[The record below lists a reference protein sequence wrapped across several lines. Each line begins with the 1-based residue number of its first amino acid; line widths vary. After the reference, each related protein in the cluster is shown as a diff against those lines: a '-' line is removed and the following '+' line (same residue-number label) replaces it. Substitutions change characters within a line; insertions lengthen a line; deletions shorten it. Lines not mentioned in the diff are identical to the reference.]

1 MRKLLSVLLALTLLF
16 SLCAPSFAA
25 EQSLECDCGFNPVI
39 YVAALGSATVYEN
52 PGTEDERALFRPE
65 TAPLI
70 AEALSVILPAVP
82 ALVAGD
88 YDKFGDALIGF
99 VNSAFGALALDGDG
113 NSKENVYAPEEFPED
128 GTHSIEHSYY
138 FGYDFR
144 LDPYEHA
151 DRLNQWIQQIK
162 LLTGHDKV
170 QLKAS
175 SMGGVV
181 TMAYLERY
189 GTEDIE
195 TIIFQNCPIQ
205 GTAVAGELFCRKF
218 EINKDALVNY
228 ALDAIPSLEQD
239 FLQGFLY
246 GLATALD
253 DVGVWSLLLSLADPI
268 VENLLD
274 RVYDE
279 ALIPIFGS
287 LPGIW
292 SFVPDEYYEEAKTVM
307 VNEETQAGLIKKLD
321 AYHYNVQV
329 KAPEILSKA
338 NEDVKIY
345 IVAGYDIQRTP
356 LVSAYMNTS
365 DGTVDTKYASVGA
378 VTADIRSTLPEGYTQ
393 KLDDGHN
400 HISPDFAIDASTCA
414 LPEQTWF
421 IKDMLHCT
429 THDGHDA
436 LYRLM
441 LTSEE
446 QFYVDTYEQYPQ
458 FMQNNIPDMCFDK
471 VESLTATELF
481 KKQPNFT
488 NLVMMLR
495 SFIDTIKAYFAN
507 LFN

>member
-1 MRKLLSVLLALTLLF
+1 MKKIISVVLSLVMLIGITVPAF
-16 SLCAPSFAA
+16 SA
-25 EQSLECDCGFNPVI
+25 EKKCDCGFNPVI

-52 PGTEDERALFRPE
+52 PGTEEERALFRPE
-65 TAPLI
+65 TMPLVT
-70 AEALSVILPAVP
+70 EAVSSVLPAVP
-82 ALVAGD
+82 SLMLGD
-88 YDKFGDALIGF
+88 FDTFGDALIGF

-113 NSKENVYAPEEFPED
+113 NSRENVYAPEEYPTSGEH
-128 GTHSIEHSYY
+128 GIEHSYY

-144 LDPYEHA
+144 LDPYTHA
-151 DRLNQWIQQIK
+151 DRLDECIRILK
-162 LLTGHDKV
+162 ELTGHDKV

-181 TMAYLERY
+181 TMAYFERY

-195 TIIFQNCPIQ
+195 TVIFQNCPIK
-205 GTAVAGELFCRKF
+205 GTAVAGELYCRKF

-253 DVGVWSLLLSLADPI
+253 DAGVWAFLVSIADKI

-279 ALIPIFGS
+279 ALIPIFGT

-292 SFVPDEYYEEAKTVM
+292 SFVPHEYYEDAKAVM
-307 VNEETQAGLIKKLD
+307 LNEETQAGLIEKLD

-329 KAPEILSKA
+329 RAEEILNEA
-338 NEDVKIY
+338 NKDVKIY

-356 LVSAYMNTS
+356 LVTAYMNTS

-393 KLDDGHN
+393 KVNDGHD
-400 HISPDFAIDASTCA
+400 HISPDFTIDASTCA

-421 IKDMLHCT
+421 IKDMLHST
-429 THDGHDA
+429 THDGHGKF
-436 LYRLM
+436 YELM

-446 QFYVDTYEQYPQ
+446 QFYVDTYEEYPQ
-458 FMQNNIPDMCFDK
+458 FMQNNIPDMTFDK
-471 VESLTATELF
+471 IENLTAAEMF
-481 KKQPNFT
+481 RKQPNFT
-488 NLVMMLR
+488 NFVMMLR
-495 SFIDTIKAYFAN
+495 SFVDTIKNFFKD
-507 LFN
+507 LF

>member
-1 MRKLLSVLLALTLLF
+1 MKKIISVFLSLIMICSLLVPA
-16 SLCAPSFAA
+16 FAA
-25 EQSLECDCGFNPVI
+25 EKEEKCDCGFNPVI

-52 PGTEDERALFRPE
+52 PGEENERALFRPE
-65 TAPLI
+65 TGPLV
-70 AEALSVILPAVP
+70 AEAVSVILPVLP
-82 ALVAGD
+82 ALIAGD
-88 YDKFGDALIGF
+88 YDTFGDALIGF

-113 NSKENVYAPEEFPED
+113 NSKENVYAPEEYPTD
-128 GTHSIEHSYY
+128 SNHGIDYSYY

-144 LDPYEHA
+144 LDPYTHA
-151 DRLNQWIQQIK
+151 DRLHKDIQTLK
-162 LLTGHDKV
+162 ALTGHDKV

-181 TMAYLERY
+181 AMAYLERY

-195 TIIFQNCPIQ
+195 TVIFQNCPIK
-205 GTAVAGELFCRKF
+205 GTAVAGELYCRKF
-218 EINKDALVNY
+218 EINKDALLNY

-253 DVGVWSLLLSLADPI
+253 DIGVWSLLLSLVDPI

-279 ALIPIFGS
+279 ALIPIFGT

-292 SFVPDEYYEEAKTVM
+292 SFVPHEYYEEAKTVM

-329 KAPEILSKA
+329 RAEEILNEA
-338 NEDVKIY
+338 NKDVKIY

-378 VTADIRSTLPEGYTQ
+378 LTADIRSTFDAGYTQ
-393 KLDDGHN
+393 AIDDGHN
-400 HISPDFAIDASTCA
+400 HISPDFCIDASTCA

-429 THDGHDA
+429 THDGHGK
-436 LYRLM
+436 LYEIM

-446 QFYVDTYEQYPQ
+446 QFYVDTYEEYPQ
-458 FMQNNIPDMCFDK
+458 FMQNNIPDQTFDK
-471 VESLTATELF
+471 IEGLTATEMF

-488 NLVMMLR
+488 NFVMMLR
-495 SFIDTIKAYFAN
+495 SFIDTVKSFFNN
-507 LFN
+507 LF

>member
-1 MRKLLSVLLALTLLF
+1 MVF
-16 SLCAPSFAA
+16 SLFVPALAV
-25 EQSLECDCGFNPVI
+25 EEKCDCGFNPVI
-39 YVAALGSATVYEN
+39 YVAALGSSTVYEN
-52 PGTEDERALFRPE
+52 YGTQEQRALFRPE

-70 AEALSVILPAVP
+70 EEAVSVILPVIP
-82 ALVAGD
+82 ALMVGD

-113 NSKENVYAPEEFPED
+113 NSQENVYAVPEYPES
-128 GTHSIEHSYY
+128 GEHGIEHSFY

-144 LDPYEHA
+144 LDPYTHA
-151 DRLNQWIQQIK
+151 DRLYETIQMMK
-162 LLTGHDKV
+162 ELTGHDKV

-205 GTAVAGELFCRKF
+205 GTAVAGELYCRKF
-218 EINKDALVNY
+218 EINKDALLNY

-253 DVGVWSLLLSLADPI
+253 DVGVWSLLLSMVDPI

-279 ALIPIFGS
+279 ALIPIFGT

-292 SFVPDEYYEEAKTVM
+292 SFVPDEYYEEAKKCM
-307 VNEETQAGLIKKLD
+307 VNEETQAGLIDKLD

-329 KAPEILSKA
+329 KAPEILREA
-338 NEDVKIY
+338 NKDVKIY

-356 LVSAYMNTS
+356 LVTAYMNTS

-378 VTADIRSTLPEGYTQ
+378 VTANIRGTFEEGYTQ
-393 KLDDGHN
+393 KIDDGHN
-400 HISPDFAIDASTCA
+400 HISPDFCIDASTCA

-421 IKDMLHCT
+421 IKDMLHST
-429 THDGHDA
+429 THDGHGKF
-436 LYRLM
+436 YEKM
-441 LTSEE
+441 LLGED
-446 QFYVDTYEQYPQ
+446 QFYIDTYEEYPQ
-458 FMQNNIPDMCFDK
+458 FMQNNIPEQTFNK
-471 VESLTATELF
+471 VENLTATQSF
-481 KKQPNFT
+481 KNQPNFT
-488 NLVMMLR
+488 NFVKMLR
-495 SFIDTIKAYFAN
+495 SFIDTIKSFFIN
-507 LFN
+507 LF

>member
-1 MRKLLSVLLALTLLF
+1 MKKIIAIFLSVIIIAGLTVP
-16 SLCAPSFAA
+16 AFAV
-25 EQSLECDCGFNPVI
+25 EEKCDCGFNPVI
-39 YVAALGSATVYEN
+39 YVAALGSGTIYEN

-65 TAPLI
+65 TMPLV
-70 AEALSVILPAVP
+70 AEAVSSILPAIP
-82 ALVAGD
+82 SLMLGN
-88 YDKFGDALIGF
+88 YDAFGDALIGF

-113 NSKENVYAPEEFPED
+113 NSRENVYAPEEYPTSEEH
-128 GTHSIEHSYY
+128 GIEHSYY

-144 LDPYEHA
+144 LDPYTHA
-151 DRLNQWIQQIK
+151 DRLYKDIQTLK
-162 LLTGHDKV
+162 ELTGHDKV

-181 TMAYLERY
+181 TMAYLEKY

-195 TIIFQNCPIQ
+195 TVIFQNCPIK
-205 GTAVAGELFCRKF
+205 GTAVAGELYCRKF
-218 EINKDALVNY
+218 EINKDALLNY

-253 DVGVWSLLLSLADPI
+253 DVGVWNFLISIADKI
-268 VENLLD
+268 VENLID

-279 ALIPIFGS
+279 ALIPIFGT

-292 SFVPDEYYEEAKTVM
+292 SFVPHEYYEEAKTVM
-307 VNEETQAGLIKKLD
+307 LNEETQAGLTAKLD
-321 AYHYNVQV
+321 AYHYNVQC
-329 KAPEILSKA
+329 KAEEILNEA
-338 NEDVKIY
+338 NKDVKIY

-356 LVSAYMNTS
+356 LVTAYMNTS

-378 VTADIRSTLPEGYTQ
+378 VTADIRSTFSEGYTQ
-393 KLDDGHN
+393 QIDDGHN
-400 HISPDFAIDASTCA
+400 HISPDFTIDASTCA

-429 THDGHDA
+429 THNGHDKFYE
-436 LYRLM
+436 LI

-446 QFYVDTYEQYPQ
+446 QFYVDTYEEYPQ
-458 FMQNNIPDMCFDK
+458 FMQNNIPDMTLDK
-471 VESLTATELF
+471 IENLTATEMF

-488 NLVMMLR
+488 NFVMMIR
-495 SFIDTIKAYFAN
+495 SFIETVKNFFKN
-507 LFN
+507 LF

>member
-1 MRKLLSVLLALTLLF
+1 MKKLISVTLSLLMIF
-16 SLCAPSFAA
+16 SLFVPAFAA
-25 EQSLECDCGFNPVI
+25 EDAIEKCDCGFNPVI

-52 PGTEDERALFRPE
+52 PGTENEKALFRPE
-65 TAPLI
+65 TGPLVK
-70 AEALSVILPAVP
+70 EALSVILPVIP

-88 YDKFGDALIGF
+88 YDTFGDALIGF
-99 VNSAFGALALDGDG
+99 VNSAFGALALDGNG
-113 NSKENVYAPEEFPED
+113 NSQENIYAPEEFPLD
-128 GTHSIEHSYY
+128 GTHGIEHSYY

-144 LDPYEHA
+144 LDPYTHA
-151 DRLNQWIQQIK
+151 DRLNQWIREIK
-162 LLTGHDKV
+162 TLTGHDKV

-181 TMAYLERY
+181 TMAYIERY

-218 EINKDALVNY
+218 EINKDALLHY
-228 ALDAIPSLEQD
+228 ALDAIPALEQD
-239 FLQGFLY
+239 FLQSFLY

-253 DVGVWSLLLSLADPI
+253 DMGVWSLLLSLVDPI
-268 VENLLD
+268 VENLID

-279 ALIPIFGS
+279 ALIPIFGT

-292 SFVPDEYYEEAKTVM
+292 GFVPHEYYEEAKTIM
-307 VNEETQAGLIKKLD
+307 VNEETQAGLIARLD

-329 KAPEILSKA
+329 KAPELLNEA
-338 NEDVKIY
+338 NKDVKIY

-378 VTADIRSTLPEGYTQ
+378 VTADIRGTLPDGYTQ
-393 KLDDGHN
+393 AVNDGHN
-400 HISPDFAIDASTCA
+400 HISPDFCIDASTCA

-429 THDGHDA
+429 THDGHGK
-436 LYRLM
+436 LYELM

-458 FMQNNIPDMCFDK
+458 FMQNNIPDMTFDA
-471 VESLTATELF
+471 VEELTPAELF
-481 KKQPNFT
+481 KKQPNLT
-488 NLVMMLR
+488 NLVMLLR
-495 SFIDTIKAYFAN
+495 SYIDMVKSFFKG
-507 LFN
+507 LF

>member
-1 MRKLLSVLLALTLLF
+1 MKKVISVILSLVMVFGFVLPA
-16 SLCAPSFAA
+16 FAA
-25 EQSLECDCGFNPVI
+25 EEKCDCGFNPVI
-39 YVAALGSATVYEN
+39 YVAALGSGTVYEN
-52 PGTEDERALFRPE
+52 YGTEEEKALFRPE
-65 TAPLI
+65 TGPLV
-70 AEALSVILPAVP
+70 AEAVSVILPVIP
-82 ALVAGD
+82 ALMAGD
-88 YDKFGDALIGF
+88 YDTFGDALIGF

-113 NSKENVYAPEEFPED
+113 NSKENVYAPEEYPET
-128 GTHSIEHSYY
+128 GEHGIEHSFY

-144 LDPYEHA
+144 LDPYAHA
-151 DRLNQWIQQIK
+151 DRLNKTIELLK
-162 LLTGHDKV
+162 DLTGHDKV

-189 GTEDIE
+189 GTKDVE
-195 TIIFQNCPIQ
+195 TIIFQNCPIE

-218 EINKDALVNY
+218 EINKEALLNY

-253 DVGVWSLLLSLADPI
+253 DMGVWSLLLSLVDPI

-279 ALIPIFGS
+279 ALIPIFGT

-292 SFVPDEYYEEAKTVM
+292 SFVPDEYYEDAKTVM
-307 VNEETQAGLIKKLD
+307 VNEETQAGLIAKLD

-329 KAPEILSKA
+329 KAPEILNAA
-338 NEDVKIY
+338 NKDVKIY

-378 VTADIRSTLPEGYTQ
+378 VTADIRGTFEDGYTQ
-393 KLDDGHN
+393 QIDDGHN
-400 HISPDFAIDASTCA
+400 HISPDFCIDASTCA

-421 IKDMLHCT
+421 IKDMLHST
-429 THDGHDA
+429 THSGHDKF
-436 LYRLM
+436 YEVM
-441 LTSEE
+441 FTSEE
-446 QFYVDTYEQYPQ
+446 QFYIDTYEQYPQ
-458 FMQNNIPDMCFDK
+458 FMQNNIPDQTFDK
-471 VESLTATELF
+471 VESLTATEMF
-481 KKQPNFT
+481 KKQPNLT
-488 NLVMMLR
+488 NFVMMLR
-495 SFIDTIKAYFAN
+495 SFIDIIKSFFGN
-507 LFN
+507 LFK

>member
-1 MRKLLSVLLALTLLF
+1 MKKIISIALSLAMLF
-16 SLCAPSFAA
+16 SLAAPALAA
-25 EQSLECDCGFNPVI
+25 EKPCDCGFNPVI
-39 YVAALGSATVYEN
+39 YVAALGSGTVYEN
-52 PGTEDERALFRPE
+52 YGTEDEKALFRPE
-65 TAPLI
+65 TGPLVE
-70 AEALSVILPAVP
+70 EAVSVILPVIP
-82 ALVAGD
+82 ALLAGD
-88 YDKFGDALIGF
+88 YDTFGDALIGF

-113 NSKENVYAPEEFPED
+113 NSKENVYAPEEVPTSSEH
-128 GTHSIEHSYY
+128 GIEHSFY

-151 DRLNQWIQQIK
+151 DRLNECIQIMK
-162 LLTGHDKV
+162 DLTGHDKV

-189 GTEDIE
+189 GTDDLE
-195 TIIFQNCPIQ
+195 TVIFQNSPIH
-205 GTAVAGELFCRKF
+205 GTAVAGELYTGKF

-228 ALDAIPSLEQD
+228 ALDAIPALEQD
-239 FLQGFLY
+239 FLQAFLY

-253 DVGVWSLLLSLADPI
+253 DMGVWTVLLSLIDPI
-268 VENLLD
+268 VENLID

-292 SFVPDEYYEEAKTVM
+292 SFVPHEYYEDAKKMM
-307 VNEETQAGLIKKLD
+307 VDEQTQAGLIEKLD
-321 AYHYNVQV
+321 AYHYGVQV
-329 KAPEILSKA
+329 KAADILKAANKEI
-338 NEDVKIY
+338 KIY
-345 IVAGYDIQRTP
+345 NVVGYDIQRTP

-378 VTADIRSTLPEGYTQ
+378 ITADIRSTFDSDYTQ
-393 KLDDGHN
+393 KIDDGHN
-400 HISPDFAIDASTCA
+400 HVSGDLMIDASTCA

-429 THDGHDA
+429 THEGHDK
-436 LYRLM
+436 LYELM

-458 FMQNNIPDMCFDK
+458 FMQNNIPDQTFDK
-471 VESLTATELF
+471 VENLSATDMF
-481 KKQPNFT
+481 MKQPNFT
-488 NLVMMLR
+488 NFVKMLR
-495 SFIDTIKAYFAN
+495 SYIDLFKSFIRN
-507 LFN
+507 LFA